1 MIQSITLQLP
11 LKRDLRSSKRRKRK
25 RVKNRLHF
33 HKFFPFRC
41 SHGADHRASHAT
53 MVADISQLFRV
64 RHLGS
69 KLRRI
74 GLLMAL
80 LAGLCYLSQGPTV
93 VHPSV
98 VPQVDVQG
106 QVIKKFCLY
115 CVDSWS
121 GVGFASRA
129 WSSEATSCFLW
140 RSPLFIESWQHN
152 SHLHSNPHIC
162 PAPAKGGADKT

>member
-1 MIQSITLQLP
+1 
-11 LKRDLRSSKRRKRK
+11 
-25 RVKNRLHF
+25 
-33 HKFFPFRC
+33 
-41 SHGADHRASHAT
+41 

-106 QVIKKFCLY
+106 QVIKKFYLC
-115 CVDSWS
+115 CVNRSSKSFACVVLLPIICSLNLCWNTFLNSQVLFSWS

-140 RSPLFIESWQHN
+140 RSPLFIQSWQHN

>member
-1 MIQSITLQLP
+1 
-11 LKRDLRSSKRRKRK
+11 
-25 RVKNRLHF
+25 
-33 HKFFPFRC
+33 
-41 SHGADHRASHAT
+41 

-106 QVIKKFCLY
+106 EVIKKFCL
-115 CVDSWS
+115 CCFVTNHLLIKF
-121 GVGFASRA
+121 VLEHFFKFASISQLLRC
-129 WSSEATSCFLW
+129 WLCKQSLVF
-140 RSPLFIESWQHN
+140 
-152 SHLHSNPHIC
+152 
-162 PAPAKGGADKT
+162 

>member
-1 MIQSITLQLP
+1 
-11 LKRDLRSSKRRKRK
+11 
-25 RVKNRLHF
+25 
-33 HKFFPFRC
+33 
-41 SHGADHRASHAT
+41 

-106 QVIKKFCLY
+106 QVSKKFGLS
-115 CVDSWS
+115 CVDRWSKIFARVVLLPIISSLNLCRNFFLYSQALVSWS

-140 RSPLFIESWQHN
+140 RSPLFIQSWQHN
-152 SHLHSNPHIC
+152 SHLHSYPHIC